1 MNLKSSGLTRQR
13 GTVLKVIRESEGHLN
28 ANEVFERAR
37 QLLPGI
43 SFATVYNS
51 LRYLRN
57 EGLIGEV
64 RFGSACTRYDR
75 NLKRHDH
82 AICTKCNKLVDI
94 EMELPK
100 KLVKKAAKYSKF
112 IPESIEFTLR
122 GLCPDCSKS

>member
-1 MNLKSSGLTRQR
+1 MNLQISGLTRQR
-13 GTVLKVIRESEGHLN
+13 GTVLQVIRESEGHLN

-51 LRYLRN
+51 LRYLRD

-82 AICTKCNKLVDI
+82 AICNLCGKLVDL
-94 EMELPK
+94 ELSIPDA
-100 KLVKKAAKYSKF
+100 LIRQAAKRSKF
-112 IPESIEFTLR
+112 EAGSVEVTLR
-122 GLCPDCSKS
+122 GLCPECR

>member
-82 AICTKCNKLVDI
+82 AICNRCGKLVDL
-94 EMELPK
+94 ELSIPDA
-100 KLVKKAAKYSKF
+100 LIRQAAKRSKF
-112 IPESIEFTLR
+112 EAGSVEVTLR
-122 GLCPDCSKS
+122 GLCPECR